1 MRQSAADLIRD
12 KERNQLFRKE
22 GRKYIPVAD
31 HYECDG
37 WRDGWHLVKIHE
49 GVSKRTTLYP
59 YRAEFDAAMK
69 DNVEKIIPIIRK
81 AEETQ
86 PPRGELPLAT
96 RKAWRAF
103 IKKHGEA
110 FSRLSQPSINELAE
124 KIVEA
129 LSKKD

>member
-1 MRQSAADLIRD
+1 MRPNAADQIRD

-49 GVSKRTTLYP
+49 GVSKRTTLHP
-59 YRAEFDAAMK
+59 DRAEFDAAMK
-69 DNVEKIIPIIRK
+69 DNVEKIVPIIRK
-81 AEETQ
+81 AGEIQ
-86 PPRGELPLAT
+86 PPHGELPLAT
-96 RKAWRAF
+96 RKAWKAF
-103 IKKHGEA
+103 VKKHGEA
-110 FSRLSQPSINELAE
+110 FSRLSHPSINDFAE
-124 KIVEA
+124 NIVEA

>member
-1 MRQSAADLIRD
+1 MNQSAAERIRN

-37 WRDGWHLVKIHE
+37 WRDGWHLVKIHK
-49 GVSKRTTLYP
+49 GVSKRTTLHP
-59 YRAEFDAAMK
+59 DRAEFDAAMK
-69 DNVEKIIPIIRK
+69 DNVENIVPIIREVMDFEPK
-81 AEETQ
+81 RKDLPPETI
-86 PPRGELPLAT
+86 R
-96 RKAWRAF
+96 AWKRF
-103 IKKHGEA
+103 IKKWGDDFRHLQGE
-110 FSRLSQPSINELAE
+110 SIYGMAE